1 MKTCLDHIDKGC
13 VFRPVYC
20 PHLGICKEKVI
31 VFKNIISHLE
41 QQHYNDNTFSLDVVD
56 HKFIQKKT
64 TEFLTQS
71 SFWRANRPLK
81 IKNGTIFF
89 FVGKVKDKF
98 AYFWI
103 YGLLSPLET
112 RVIY

>member
-1 MKTCLDHIDKGC
+1 MKTCRDLDKGC

-20 PHLGICKEKVI
+20 PHLGVECKEKVL
-31 VFKNIISHLE
+31 FKNVIGHLE
-41 QQHYNDNTFSLDVVD
+41 QQHYNKTFSLDNVNN
-56 HKFIQKKT
+56 KFTHLKT
-64 TEFLTQS
+64 VEFLSQS
-71 SFWRANRPLK
+71 SYWMANRAYK

-89 FVGKVKDKF
+89 YVGVVKDKF